1 MHISGIVQIVFSP
14 TGGTQKVADMITDA
28 WNLPIRRIDISQ
40 LVLSDMRTAADELCV
55 IAVPSFGGRVPE
67 IACRRIRQLS
77 AQGSPAVLV
86 AVYGNRAFEDTLV
99 ELEDTVKE
107 AGFVPIAGIAAV
119 AEHSIMHQYGA
130 GRPDDTD
137 RQVLRGFAG
146 GIWDYLLQMNKILP
160 VSLLPGSRPYKEPMR
175 GGIQPF
181 VTGQCTGCGLCAV
194 KCPTGAIQ
202 QDAVRITDRD
212 LCISCMRCVSICP
225 HQARKINPVV
235 VYALAYR
242 LKDGCAG
249 RKEDELFM

>member
-1 MHISGIVQIVFSP
+1 MEKSSQGGYMHISGIVQIVFSP

-119 AEHSIMHQYGA
+119 VIRA
-130 GRPDDTD
+130 GVYAAISGGGVSAHPFLIGRTVSRRIDPVIGMDLSVALIGTA
-137 RQVLRGFAG
+137 VCTPSGF
-146 GIWDYLLQMNKILP
+146 IHWFPI
-160 VSLLPGSRPYKEPMR
+160 
-175 GGIQPF
+175 
-181 VTGQCTGCGLCAV
+181 
-194 KCPTGAIQ
+194 
-202 QDAVRITDRD
+202 RIF
-212 LCISCMRCVSICP
+212 S
-225 HQARKINPVV
+225 VV
-235 VYALAYR
+235 VHKATPHISLTAIR
-242 LKDGCAG
+242 L
-249 RKEDELFM
+249 L